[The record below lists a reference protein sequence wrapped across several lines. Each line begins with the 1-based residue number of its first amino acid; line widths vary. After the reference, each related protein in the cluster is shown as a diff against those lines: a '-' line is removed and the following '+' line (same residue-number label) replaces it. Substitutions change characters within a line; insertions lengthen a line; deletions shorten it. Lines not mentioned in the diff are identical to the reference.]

1 MTLRTCPEAISP
13 ASPVRPLPALLAT
26 IVSSRAPCSVSAS
39 MSSSGAATAPKPA
52 HNTTEPSLMS
62 KTALARPLTIL
73 FIIYLEGDLVAALEL
88 QDIARLGG
96 AGDLER
102 EIFQD
107 GANTADLLGIGL
119 GELALAEIDRILKP
133 DADAAAHH
141 GRHGDERQLMPPGG
155 EDRPVILVA
164 EKLVGDALH
173 VRDVLGIG
181 ADAAED
187 AEDRLHEEWRLDEAA
202 IEEMREV
209 VEVADI
215 VALELEARAAAL
227 AQLLQDVFDVLEGVS
242 EDEVARVLEV
252 LALPVVLELLVALE
266 HGEEHEIHRAHVER
280 AHFRLGTQGRG
291 EALLQ
296 GHAVAAARGDVH
308 HGIAGLL
315 DARKELHKDV
325 RIRRRLAV
333 PRVARMQVD
342 DRGAGLGRLDRL
354 LGDLV
359 GGQRQIGRHRRGVY
373 RPRDR
378 TGDDDLRAKGHGRY
392 PPPVPP

>member
-1 MTLRTCPEAISP
+1 
-13 ASPVRPLPALLAT
+13 
-26 IVSSRAPCSVSAS
+26 
-39 MSSSGAATAPKPA
+39 
-52 HNTTEPSLMS
+52 
-62 KTALARPLTIL
+62 
-73 FIIYLEGDLVAALEL
+73 
-88 QDIARLGG
+88 
-96 AGDLER
+96 
-102 EIFQD
+102 
-107 GANTADLLGIGL
+107 
-119 GELALAEIDRILKP
+119 
-133 DADAAAHH
+133 
-141 GRHGDERQLMPPGG
+141 MPPGG

-164 EKLVGDALH
+164 EELVGDALH
-173 VRDVLGIG
+173 MRDVLGIG

-187 AEDRLHEEWRLDEAA
+187 AEDRLHEERRLDEAA

-266 HGEEHEIHRAHVER
+266 HGEEPEIHRAHIER
-280 AHFRLGTQGRG
+280 AHFRLGAQRRS
-291 EALLQ
+291 EPLLQ
-296 GHAVAAARGDVH
+296 AHAVAAARGDVH
-308 HGIAGLL
+308 DSVAGLL
-315 DARKELHKDV
+315 DARQELHEDFG
-325 RIRRRLAV
+325 IRRRLAV
-333 PRVARMQVD
+333 PGIARMQVD
-342 DRGAGLGRLDRL
+342 DRGAGLRRFDRL

-378 TGDDDLRAKGHGRY
+378 TGNDDLRAKGHGRY